1 VAEITSASSQTLD
14 RTRELALYAGAG
26 VREYWLVELAAR
38 VVTVHADPTGER
50 YGRAVAATVT
60 QVARSTVVPGL
71 AVGVSTLFSGLPEA
85 E

>member
-50 YGRAVAATVT
+50 YLREERFTGDDT
-60 QVARSTVVPGL
+60 ARSAIVPGMD
-71 AVGVSTLFSGLPEA
+71 VGLPTLFSGLPGDE
-85 E
+85 